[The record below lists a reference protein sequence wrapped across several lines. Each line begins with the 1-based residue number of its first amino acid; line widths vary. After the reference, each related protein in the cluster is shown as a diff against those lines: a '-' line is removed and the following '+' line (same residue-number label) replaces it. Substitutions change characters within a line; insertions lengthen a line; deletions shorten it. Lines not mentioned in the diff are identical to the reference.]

1 MPNMVESL
9 LGAAAEGKPKLL
21 EQVRDVIRRKHFRRT
36 SAKSTRINR
45 AISAK
50 WPTKTQA
57 ATF

>member
-1 MPNMVESL
+1 MVESL